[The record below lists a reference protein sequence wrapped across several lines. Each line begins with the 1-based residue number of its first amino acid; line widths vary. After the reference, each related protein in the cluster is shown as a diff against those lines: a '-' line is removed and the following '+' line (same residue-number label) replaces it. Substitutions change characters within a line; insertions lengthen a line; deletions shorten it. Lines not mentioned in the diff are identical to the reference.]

1 MGGKGEIRTPE
12 ELAPLPLFES
22 GAFNHSATFPMP
34 TTLPFFRIFANFWKN
49 GSILGFVMALSSNG

>member
-34 TTLPFFRIFANFWKN
+34 TTLPFFRIFANF
-49 GSILGFVMALSSNG
+49 